1 MELAE
6 LMKELAS
13 ELGLGEIELEEDGG
27 GRITIDDDLAIDL
40 EGAEDGFG
48 FSISATV
55 GSIPGEGREAVFRE
69 LLEANLQGHGTG
81 GAALALDSTLNE
93 IVLCRSI
100 PQDDLRFEVFDQEL
114 VTFVEALRMWR
125 ERLDSGALGTEQD
138 EPEASPAASMRP
150 GGAGMIPV

>member
-27 GRITIDDDLAIDL
+27 GQITIDDDLAIDL
-40 EGAEDGFG
+40 EAAEDGFG
-48 FSISATV
+48 FVISATV
-55 GSIPGEGREAVFRE
+55 GTIPDEEREAVFAE
-69 LLEANLQGHGTG
+69 LLEANLLGQGTG
-81 GAALALDSTLNE
+81 GASLALDSTLNE

-114 VTFVEALRMWR
+114 VTFVEALRWWR
-125 ERLDSGALGTEQD
+125 ERLESGALGAKE
-138 EPEASPAASMRP
+138 EPQAASAVSMRP
-150 GGAGMIPV
+150 GGEGMIQV